1 MGKTLLSLWG
11 LKPPD
16 PPAPVDEIME
26 DATKS
31 TCVPLNFEEPAA
43 GSCALRESSEQ
54 LRDANV
60 PVHGFFA
67 PPKSRQVIEDTPKV
81 VENKELTPRPSVMC
95 TLRAS
100 PDRLSAIKP
109 RVHGFFQKK
118 VALPPS
124 ELSKEL
130 RQVVMPSQPAC
141 WPKFQ
146 SRPERSDAIDPL
158 PRRKRAKTRHISQ
171 DHGSS
176 GPATRYGP
184 KLPSL
189 LPHLSGPMPTR
200 KLMKSE
206 EARQVVSVVKPEDDP
221 LLSKMRINAGNPQPF
236 DSGDWE
242 TQMWCTKYAP
252 TTVSECINARAGK
265 LAYRWLKRQMRL
277 LKNGPIVM
285 RRVNEMNDFIDEGN
299 ASLSYLL
306 LHGPSGMGKTATVYA
321 AARDLGAFVFEI
333 NSSQKRGGK
342 EVLSLLEGIGHSRA
356 VHNNSERKD
365 CIILIDDVDVL
376 YESEASFFSTL
387 DRVAQ
392 TTRRPIVLTCQDL
405 DRLPYSVLDTAEHL
419 YIGAP
424 DPVRSVEYSWL
435 VAFCEGHQLSKEVVA
450 HTVVR
455 HNGDIRKALTH
466 LQFWCQMG
474 IGGRPSGSD
483 WLLTEPGYDR
493 VISVGTPVKLPETHG
508 LASSVPITGEL
519 TEMLSLLDAQYRPR
533 TYHEP
538 YADGLQGIPEPGWVE
553 VFEHP
558 EYVEDPFPQ
567 IHRRSLR
574 QLRDTLWY
582 GHNDKLL
589 VLDYAPYARQMALAD
604 RMRNQIL
611 AETNSGRQSR
621 RSWAARGL
629 DGRQHLSNGEQ
640 ILKCGWPGQNSLP
653 DCI

>member
-16 PPAPVDEIME
+16 PPVCVDEITQ
-26 DATKS
+26 DTS
-31 TCVPLNFEEPAA
+31 NSISLPLNFEETPSDPYMSQATP
-43 GSCALRESSEQ
+43 GQ
-54 LRDANV
+54 PQDANT

-67 PPKSRQVIEDTPKV
+67 PPKRRHDAEDNSNTL
-81 VENKELTPRPSVMC
+81 EIRELTPRPSVMC
-95 TLRAS
+95 TIRAR
-100 PDRLSAIKP
+100 PDRLKAIKP
-109 RVHGFFQKK
+109 KVHGFFQKR
-118 VALPPS
+118 VAPPPS

-130 RQVVMPSQPAC
+130 KNVVMPSQPAC
-141 WPKFQ
+141 WPKYQ
-146 SRPERSDAIDPL
+146 SRPERSDHVDAL
-158 PRRKRAKTRHISQ
+158 PRRKRAKLRHIPQ
-171 DHGSS
+171 VHGPS

-189 LPHLSGPMPTR
+189 LPYISGPLPTR
-200 KLMKSE
+200 TLMTSE
-206 EARQVVSVVKPEDDP
+206 EACQVVSSGKPEEDP
-221 LLSKMRINAGNPQPF
+221 LLLKMRSIAGVQQPF
-236 DSGDWE
+236 DLGDWE

-252 TTVSECINARAGK
+252 TTVSHCINSRAGK
-265 LAYRWLKRQMRL
+265 LAYRWIKRQMKL
-277 LKNGPIVM
+277 LKNGPIVP
-285 RRVNEMNDFIDEGN
+285 RRANEMTDFIDDEN

-342 EVLSLLEGIGHSRA
+342 EVLSLLDGIGHSRA
-356 VHNNSERKD
+356 VHNNNERKD

-376 YESEASFFSTL
+376 FESEASLFSTL

-419 YIGAP
+419 YVGAP
-424 DPVRSVEYSWL
+424 DPVRSVEYAWL

-455 HNGDIRKALTH
+455 YNGDIRKSLTH
-466 LQFWCQMG
+466 LQFWCQMA

-483 WLLTEPGYDR
+483 WLLTEPGFDR
-493 VISVGTPVKLPETHG
+493 VISVNTPVELPETHA
-508 LASSVPITGEL
+508 LAAPAPITDQVTGI
-519 TEMLSLLDAQYRPR
+519 LSLLDAHHRQKVFR
-533 TYHEP
+533 EP
-538 YADGLQGIPEPGWVE
+538 FADGLQGIPEPGWVE
-553 VFEHP
+553 VLEAP
-558 EYVEDPFPQ
+558 VYIEDPFPQ

-574 QLRDTLWY
+574 QLRDTLWHA
-582 GHNDKLL
+582 HNDRLL
-589 VLDYAPYARQMALAD
+589 VTDYAPYARQMALAD
-604 RMRNQIL
+604 RARNEML

-640 ILKCGWPGQNSLP
+640 VLRWGWPGQNSFP